1 MGEWEGFDDDDD
13 FLALFDDFNEED
25 GLIADNISA
34 NLRADVGLG
43 SGRTV
48 HEGDT
53 DVGRSTWV
61 APSMPGLQNSRAV
74 TDMGGWYKEE
84 EDEGARQAAE
94 ERRAAADDHMWNELT
109 DESTE
114 YTSNVSSNLFDE
126 LKEEHLK
133 AAHAVKAMDDAEQ
146 MQAASVFNKLAA
158 HGRGTSKLSLDE
170 FSSLLSTLAEDENG
184 QALLQLLVAKRKVR
198 ATSSR
203 AAIGQ

>member
-1 MGEWEGFDDDDD
+1 MGVLEDEDDDD
-13 FLALFDDFNEED
+13 FLSLFDDFNEED

-43 SGRTV
+43 AGGVV
-48 HEGDT
+48 HEGEA

-74 TDMGGWYKEE
+74 NDKAGWYMEE
-84 EDEGARQAAE
+84 EDEGARKAAE
-94 ERRAAADDHMWNELT
+94 ERRAAADDNMWNELT
-109 DESTE
+109 DEGAE

-126 LKEEHLK
+126 LKDEHLK
-133 AAHAVKAMDDAEQ
+133 AARAVRAMDDSEAK
-146 MQAASVFNKLAA
+146 QAASVFNKLAA